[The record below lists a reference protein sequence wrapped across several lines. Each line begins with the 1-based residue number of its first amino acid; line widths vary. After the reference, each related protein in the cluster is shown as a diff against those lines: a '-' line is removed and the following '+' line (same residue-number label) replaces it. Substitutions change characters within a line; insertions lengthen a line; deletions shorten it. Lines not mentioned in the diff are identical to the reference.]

1 MTRIAEIKT
10 AIRHMLAGTAK
21 VLGAAAVVLL
31 LVSAPGCK
39 KEVTGP
45 VPAVFG
51 GPADVTLI
59 LNNSSDRNSANPIK
73 EPATKA
79 VTIDEV
85 NTIHS
90 LKIYAFKHDPSGPQ
104 NDELVAYGS
113 YEGIT
118 GAGPHYIRMELSA
131 SGEIDFYVIANDIY
145 AARATATSTVLNE
158 KSTRYDIENF
168 RFTGLVSP
176 DGTDAAVAVPM
187 SNIPDGTATD
197 RNNFTYTVK
206 DNTVI
211 PIEVSRAMARLS
223 FSFAKSAD
231 DDKIFI
237 NSITIQNGPES
248 AGYFTPD
255 GTPKG
260 LNQEKETIVGSQTEI
275 TVVNKTGSVEGNMQD
290 LADEDYL
297 LPNNV
302 GVSNSAGEFE
312 DNAVGAY
319 LVTVD
324 YSVNGDGK
332 TKEIYLPPVRPN
344 DWVQIKAIF
353 KEDTDNCVFEIIS
366 VPWERKVMDD
376 IIFD

>member
-10 AIRHMLAGTAK
+10 AIRHIFAGTAK
-21 VLGAAAVVLL
+21 VLGAAAAVLL
-31 LVSAPGCK
+31 LLSAPGCK

-45 VPAVFG
+45 APAVFG

-59 LNNSSDRNSANPIK
+59 LNNSSDRNSGNPRK
-73 EPATKA
+73 TPATKA
-79 VTIDEV
+79 VTVDEV
-85 NTIHS
+85 NTINS
-90 LKIYAFKHDPSGPQ
+90 LKIYAFKHDPNGTQ
-104 NDELVAYGS
+104 NDELVGYGS
-113 YEGIT
+113 YDGIT

-145 AARATATSTVLNE
+145 AATATVLDE
-158 KSTRYDIENF
+158 ESTRSEIENV

-176 DGTDAAVAVPM
+176 DGADATVAVPM
-187 SNIPDGTATD
+187 TNIPDGTATD

-231 DDKIFI
+231 DDKIYI
-237 NSITIQNGPES
+237 NSITIQNEPES

-255 GTPKG
+255 GTPEV
-260 LNQEKETIVGSQTEI
+260 LNRQKEKTIVGSQTEI
-275 TVVNKTGSVEGNMQD
+275 TVINTTGSVEGDMQD

-324 YSVNGDGK
+324 YSVNGVDK
-332 TKEIYLPPVRPN
+332 TKKIYLPPVRPN

-353 KEDTDNCVFEIIS
+353 KEDIDNCVFEIIS
-366 VPWERKVMDD
+366 VPWERKEMDD

>member
-10 AIRHMLAGTAK
+10 AIRHIFAGTAK
-21 VLGAAAVVLL
+21 VLGAAAAVLL
-31 LVSAPGCK
+31 LLSAPGCK

-45 VPAVFG
+45 APAVFG

-59 LNNSSDRNSANPIK
+59 LNNSSDRNSGNPRK
-73 EPATKA
+73 SPATKA
-79 VTIDEV
+79 ITVDEV
-85 NTIHS
+85 NTINS
-90 LKIYAFKHDPSGPQ
+90 LKIYAFKHDPNGTQ
-104 NDELVAYGS
+104 NDELVGYGS
-113 YEGIT
+113 YDGIT

-145 AARATATSTVLNE
+145 AATATVLDE
-158 KSTRYDIENF
+158 ESTRSEIENV
-168 RFTGLVSP
+168 RFTGLVSH
-176 DGTDAAVAVPM
+176 DGADATVAVPM
-187 SNIPDGTATD
+187 TNIPDGTATD

-223 FSFAKSAD
+223 FSFAKSAKD
-231 DDKIFI
+231 DRIYI
-237 NSITIQNGPES
+237 NRITIQNEPES
-248 AGYFTPD
+248 AGYFTSD
-255 GTPKG
+255 GAPAG
-260 LNQEKETIVGSQTEI
+260 LNLQVETIVSSPTEI
-275 TVVNKTGSVEGNMQD
+275 TELNTTGSVEGNMQD

-312 DNAVGAY
+312 DNADGAY

-324 YSVNGDGK
+324 YSVNGVGK

-353 KEDTDNCVFEIIS
+353 KEDINNCVFHIIA

-376 IIFD
+376 IVFD

>member
-31 LVSAPGCK
+31 LVLAPGCK

-45 VPAVFG
+45 APAVFG

-59 LNNSSDRNSANPIK
+59 LNNSSDRNSRNPRK
-73 EPATKA
+73 SPATKA
-79 VTIDEV
+79 ITVDEV

-90 LKIYAFKHDPSGPQ
+90 LKIYAFKHDPNGTQ
-104 NDELVAYGS
+104 NDELVGYGS

-145 AARATATSTVLNE
+145 AISAAASTVLNE
-158 KSTRYDIENF
+158 KSTRSDIEDF
-168 RFTGLVSP
+168 RFTGLASP
-176 DGTDAAVAVPM
+176 DGTAVAVPM

-231 DDKIFI
+231 DDEIYI
-237 NSITIQNGPES
+237 NSITIQNEPES

-260 LNQEKETIVGSQTEI
+260 LNRQKETIVDSTKI
-275 TVVNKTGSVEGNMQD
+275 TVLNTTGSVEGNMQD

-312 DNAVGAY
+312 GNADRAY

-324 YSVNGDGK
+324 YSVNGVGK

-353 KEDTDNCVFEIIS
+353 KEDIDNCVFHIIA

>member
-59 LNNSSDRNSANPIK
+59 LNNSSDRNSRNPRK
-73 EPATKA
+73 SPATKA
-79 VTIDEV
+79 ITVDEV

-90 LKIYAFKHDPSGPQ
+90 LKIYAFKHDPNGRQ
-104 NDELVAYGS
+104 NDELVGYGS
-113 YEGIT
+113 YDGIT

-145 AARATATSTVLNE
+145 AKASTVLNE
-158 KSTRYDIENF
+158 KSTRSDIENV
-168 RFTGLVSP
+168 RFTGL
-176 DGTDAAVAVPM
+176 TDAAVAVPM

-231 DDKIFI
+231 DDKIYI
-237 NSITIQNGPES
+237 NSITIQNEPES

-255 GTPKG
+255 GTPEV
-260 LNQEKETIVGSQTEI
+260 LNRQKEKTIVGSQTEI
-275 TVVNKTGSVEGNMQD
+275 TVINTTGSVEGKMQD

-324 YSVNGDGK
+324 YSVNGVGK

-366 VPWERKVMDD
+366 VPWERKVMDE

>member
-187 SNIPDGTATD
+187 SNIPDGIATD

>member
-10 AIRHMLAGTAK
+10 AIRHMFAGTAK
-21 VLGAAAVVLL
+21 VLGAAVAVLL
-31 LVSAPGCK
+31 LVLAPGCK

-59 LNNSSDRNSANPIK
+59 LNNSSERNSGNPRK
-73 EPATKA
+73 APATKA
-79 VTIDEV
+79 VTVDEV

-90 LKIYAFKHDPSGPQ
+90 LKIYAFKHDPNGTQ
-104 NDELVAYGS
+104 NDDLVGYGS
-113 YEGIT
+113 YDGIT

-145 AARATATSTVLNE
+145 AATATVLDE
-158 KSTRYDIENF
+158 ESTRSEIENV

-187 SNIPDGTATD
+187 SNIPDGTDTD

-231 DDKIFI
+231 DDNIYI
-237 NSITIQNGPES
+237 NRITIQNKPES
-248 AGYFTPD
+248 AGYFTSDGSPD
-255 GTPKG
+255 G
-260 LNQEKETIVGSQTEI
+260 LNQQEETIVGNQTEI
-275 TVVNKTGSVEGNMQD
+275 TELNTTGSVEGNMQD

-312 DNAVGAY
+312 DNADGAY

-324 YSVNGDGK
+324 YTVNGVGK

-353 KEDTDNCVFEIIS
+353 KEDIDNCEFHIIA
-366 VPWERKVMDD
+366 VPWEQKVMDD

>member
-10 AIRHMLAGTAK
+10 AIRHMFAGTAK
-21 VLGAAAVVLL
+21 VLGAAVAVLL
-31 LVSAPGCK
+31 LVLAPGCK

-79 VTIDEV
+79 ITVDEV

-90 LKIYAFKHDPSGPQ
+90 LKIYAFKHDPNGTQ
-104 NDELVAYGS
+104 NDELVGYGS
-113 YEGIT
+113 YDGIT

-145 AARATATSTVLNE
+145 AATATVLDE
-158 KSTRYDIENF
+158 ESTRSEIENV

-187 SNIPDGTATD
+187 SNIPDGTDTD

-231 DDKIFI
+231 DDNIYI
-237 NSITIQNGPES
+237 NRITIQNKPES
-248 AGYFTPD
+248 AGYFTSD
-255 GTPKG
+255 GAPAG
-260 LNQEKETIVGSQTEI
+260 LNLQVENIVSSPTEI
-275 TVVNKTGSVEGNMQD
+275 TVLNTTGSVEGDMQD

-312 DNAVGAY
+312 DNADRAY

-324 YSVNGDGK
+324 YSVNGVGK

-353 KEDTDNCVFEIIS
+353 KEDIDNCEFHIIA
-366 VPWERKVMDD
+366 VPWEQKVMDD

>member
-21 VLGAAAVVLL
+21 VLGATAVVLL
-31 LVSAPGCK
+31 LVLAPGCK

-79 VTIDEV
+79 VTIDEI
-85 NTIHS
+85 NTVHT
-90 LKIYAFKHDPSGPQ
+90 LKIYAFKHDPNGTQ
-104 NDELVAYGS
+104 NDELVGYGS

-145 AARATATSTVLNE
+145 AATATVLDE
-158 KSTRYDIENF
+158 ESTRFEIENV
-168 RFTGLVSP
+168 RFTGLASP
-176 DGTDAAVAVPM
+176 GTDAAVAVPM

-223 FSFAKSAD
+223 FSFAKSAKD
-231 DDKIFI
+231 DRIYI
-237 NSITIQNGPES
+237 NRITIQNEPES
-248 AGYFTPD
+248 AGYFTSD
-255 GTPKG
+255 GAPAG
-260 LNQEKETIVGSQTEI
+260 LNLQVENIVSSPTEI
-275 TVVNKTGSVEGNMQD
+275 TALNTTGSVEGNMQE

-312 DNAVGAY
+312 DNADRAY

-324 YSVNGDGK
+324 YSVNGVGK

-353 KEDTDNCVFEIIS
+353 KEDIDNCEFHIIA
-366 VPWERKVMDD
+366 VPWEQKVMDD

>member
-59 LNNSSDRNSANPIK
+59 LNNSSDRNSRNPRK
-73 EPATKA
+73 SPATKA
-79 VTIDEV
+79 ITVDEV

-90 LKIYAFKHDPSGPQ
+90 LKIYAFKHDPNGTQ
-104 NDELVAYGS
+104 NDELVGYGS
-113 YEGIT
+113 YDGIT

-145 AARATATSTVLNE
+145 AKASTVLNE
-158 KSTRYDIENF
+158 KSTRSDIENV
-168 RFTGLVSP
+168 RFTGL
-176 DGTDAAVAVPM
+176 TDAAVAVPM

-231 DDKIFI
+231 DDKIYI
-237 NSITIQNGPES
+237 NSITIQNEPES

-255 GTPKG
+255 GTPEV
-260 LNQEKETIVGSQTEI
+260 LNRQKEKTIVGSQTEI
-275 TVVNKTGSVEGNMQD
+275 TVINTTGSVEGNMQD

-312 DNAVGAY
+312 DNVDGAY

-324 YSVNGDGK
+324 YSVNGVGK

-353 KEDTDNCVFEIIS
+353 KEDIDNCEFHIIA
-366 VPWERKVMDD
+366 VPWEQKVMDD

>member
-10 AIRHMLAGTAK
+10 AIRHIFAGTAK
-21 VLGAAAVVLL
+21 VLGAAAAVLL
-31 LVSAPGCK
+31 LLSAPGCK

-45 VPAVFG
+45 APAVFG

-59 LNNSSDRNSANPIK
+59 LNNSSDRNSGNPRK
-73 EPATKA
+73 SPATKA
-79 VTIDEV
+79 ITVDEV
-85 NTIHS
+85 NTINS
-90 LKIYAFKHDPSGPQ
+90 LKIYAFKHDPNGTQ
-104 NDELVAYGS
+104 NDELVGYGS
-113 YEGIT
+113 YDGIT

-145 AARATATSTVLNE
+145 AATATVLDE
-158 KSTRYDIENF
+158 ESTRSEIENV

-176 DGTDAAVAVPM
+176 DGADATVAVPM
-187 SNIPDGTATD
+187 TNIPDGTATD

-223 FSFAKSAD
+223 FSFAKSAKD
-231 DDKIFI
+231 DRIYI
-237 NSITIQNGPES
+237 NRITIQNEPES
-248 AGYFTPD
+248 AGYFTSD
-255 GTPKG
+255 GAPAG
-260 LNQEKETIVGSQTEI
+260 LNLQVETIVSSPTEI
-275 TVVNKTGSVEGNMQD
+275 TELNTTGSVEGNMQD

-312 DNAVGAY
+312 DNADGAY

-324 YSVNGDGK
+324 YSVNGVGK

-353 KEDTDNCVFEIIS
+353 KEDINNCVFHIIA

-376 IIFD
+376 IVFD

>member
-10 AIRHMLAGTAK
+10 AIRHMFAGTAK
-21 VLGAAAVVLL
+21 VLGAAAAVLL
-31 LVSAPGCK
+31 LLSAPGCK

-45 VPAVFG
+45 APAVFG

-59 LNNSSDRNSANPIK
+59 LNNSSDRNSGNPRK
-73 EPATKA
+73 TPATKA
-79 VTIDEV
+79 VTVDEV
-85 NTIHS
+85 NTINS
-90 LKIYAFKHDPSGPQ
+90 LKIYAFKHDPNGTQ
-104 NDELVAYGS
+104 NDELVGYGS
-113 YEGIT
+113 YDVIT
-118 GAGPHYIRMELSA
+118 GAGPHYIRMELRA
-131 SGEIDFYVIANDIY
+131 SGEIDFYVVANDIY
-145 AARATATSTVLNE
+145 AATATVLDE
-158 KSTRYDIENF
+158 ESTRSEIENV
-168 RFTGLVSP
+168 RFTGLASP
-176 DGTDAAVAVPM
+176 DGADATVAVPM

-223 FSFAKSAD
+223 FSFAKSAKD
-231 DDKIFI
+231 DRIYI
-237 NSITIQNGPES
+237 NRITIQNEPES
-248 AGYFTPD
+248 AGYFTSD
-255 GTPKG
+255 GAPAG
-260 LNQEKETIVGSQTEI
+260 LNLQVETIVSSPTEI
-275 TVVNKTGSVEGNMQD
+275 TELNTTGSVEGNMQD

-312 DNAVGAY
+312 DNADGAY

-324 YSVNGDGK
+324 YSVNGVGK

-353 KEDTDNCVFEIIS
+353 KEDINNCVFHIIA

-376 IIFD
+376 IVFD

>member
-10 AIRHMLAGTAK
+10 PIRHMLAGTAK
-21 VLGAAAVVLL
+21 VLGAAVAVLL

-59 LNNSSDRNSANPIK
+59 LNNSSDRNSSNPIK

-79 VTIDEV
+79 VTIDEI
-85 NTIHS
+85 NTVHS
-90 LKIYAFKHDPSGPQ
+90 LKIYAFKHDPYGTQ

-145 AARATATSTVLNE
+145 AAASTVLNE
-158 KSTRYDIENF
+158 KSTRSDIENF

-176 DGTDAAVAVPM
+176 DDTDAAVAVPM

-197 RNNFTYTVK
+197 RNNFTYTVR
-206 DNTVI
+206 DNSVI
-211 PIEVSRAMARLS
+211 PVEVSRAMARLS

-231 DDKIFI
+231 DDNIYIKQ
-237 NSITIQNGPES
+237 ITIQNKPES
-248 AGYFTPD
+248 AGYFTSDGSPD
-255 GTPKG
+255 G
-260 LNQEKETIVGSQTEI
+260 LNRQKETIVGNQTEI
-275 TVVNKTGSVEGNMQD
+275 TVLNTTGSVEGNMQD

-324 YSVNGDGK
+324 YSVNGVGK
-332 TKEIYLPPVRPN
+332 TKEIYLPPVKPN

-353 KEDTDNCVFEIIS
+353 KEDIDNCEFHIIA
-366 VPWERKVMDD
+366 VPWEQKVMDD

>member
-21 VLGAAAVVLL
+21 VLGATAVVLL
-31 LVSAPGCK
+31 LVLAPGCK

-59 LNNSSDRNSANPIK
+59 LNNSSERNSGNPRK
-73 EPATKA
+73 APATKA
-79 VTIDEV
+79 VTVDEV

-90 LKIYAFKHDPSGPQ
+90 LKIYAFKHDPNGTQ
-104 NDELVAYGS
+104 NDDLVGYGS
-113 YEGIT
+113 YDGIT

-145 AARATATSTVLNE
+145 AATATVLNE
-158 KSTRYDIENF
+158 ESTRSEIENV
-168 RFTGLVSP
+168 RFTGLVSR
-176 DGTDAAVAVPM
+176 TDAAVAVPM
-187 SNIPDGTATD
+187 SNIPDGTDTD

-223 FSFAKSAD
+223 FSFAKSAKND
-231 DDKIFI
+231 NIYI
-237 NSITIQNGPES
+237 NRITIQNEPES
-248 AGYFTPD
+248 AGYFTSD
-255 GTPKG
+255 GAPAG
-260 LNQEKETIVGSQTEI
+260 LNLQVENIVSSPTEI
-275 TVVNKTGSVEGNMQD
+275 TVLNTTGSVEGDMQD

-297 LPNNV
+297 LPNDV

-312 DNAVGAY
+312 DNADRAY

-324 YSVNGDGK
+324 YSVNGVGK
-332 TKEIYLPPVRPN
+332 TKEIYLPPVKPN

-353 KEDTDNCVFEIIS
+353 KEDIDNCEFHIIA
-366 VPWERKVMDD
+366 VPWEQKVMDD

>member
-21 VLGAAAVVLL
+21 VLGAAAAVLL

-59 LNNSSDRNSANPIK
+59 LNNSSDRNSRNPRK
-73 EPATKA
+73 SPATKA
-79 VTIDEV
+79 ITVDEV

-90 LKIYAFKHDPSGPQ
+90 LKIYAFKHDPNGTQ
-104 NDELVAYGS
+104 NDELVGYGS
-113 YEGIT
+113 YDGIT

-145 AARATATSTVLNE
+145 AATSTVLNE
-158 KSTRYDIENF
+158 ESTRSDIENF

-231 DDKIFI
+231 DDRINI

-312 DNAVGAY
+312 DNADGAY

-324 YSVNGDGK
+324 YSVNGVGK

>member
-59 LNNSSDRNSANPIK
+59 LNNSSDRNSRNPRK
-73 EPATKA
+73 SPATKA
-79 VTIDEV
+79 ITVDEV

-90 LKIYAFKHDPSGPQ
+90 LKIYAFKHDPNGTQ
-104 NDELVAYGS
+104 NDELVGYGS
-113 YEGIT
+113 YDGIT

-145 AARATATSTVLNE
+145 AATTSTVLNE
-158 KSTRYDIENF
+158 KSTRSDIENF
-168 RFTGLVSP
+168 RFTGLVSH
-176 DGTDAAVAVPM
+176 DGTDAAVPM
-187 SNIPDGTATD
+187 TNIPDGTATD

-231 DDKIFI
+231 DDEIFI
-237 NSITIQNGPES
+237 NSITIQNEPES

-255 GTPKG
+255 GTPEGHK
-260 LNQEKETIVGSQTEI
+260 QEETIVGRTEI
-275 TVVNKTGSVEGNMQD
+275 KVVNTTGSVEGNMQD

-312 DNAVGAY
+312 DNANGAY

-324 YSVNGDGK
+324 YSVNGVGK
-332 TKEIYLPPVRPN
+332 MKEIYLPPVRPN

>member
-31 LVSAPGCK
+31 LVLAPGCK

-59 LNNSSDRNSANPIK
+59 LNNSSDRNSSNPIK

-79 VTIDEV
+79 VTIDEI
-85 NTIHS
+85 NTVHS
-90 LKIYAFKHDPSGPQ
+90 LKIYAFKHDPYGTQ

-145 AARATATSTVLNE
+145 AAASTVLNE
-158 KSTRYDIENF
+158 KSTRSDIENF

-176 DGTDAAVAVPM
+176 DDTDAAVAVPM

-197 RNNFTYTVK
+197 RNNFTYTVR
-206 DNTVI
+206 DNSVI
-211 PIEVSRAMARLS
+211 PVEVSRAMARLS
-223 FSFAKSAD
+223 LFLVNASDEGEAKLTSAKISHGPVEAGMFSANGEPTYTDIPATWTFLNSEHKLLNVSGILTE
-231 DDKIFI
+231 DKY
-237 NSITIQNGPES
+237 PML
-248 AGYFTPD
+248 PD
-255 GTPKG
+255 
-260 LNQEKETIVGSQTEI
+260 EAYI
-275 TVVNKTGSVEGNMQD
+275 
-290 LADEDYL
+290 
-297 LPNNV
+297 LPNTSGSSDPDRYIAQGNSEESHAYNV
-302 GVSNSAGEFE
+302 VLTFKINETY
-312 DNAVGAY
+312 DKTY
-319 LVTVD
+319 TV
-324 YSVNGDGK
+324 Y
-332 TKEIYLPPVRPN
+332 IPPVKPN
-344 DWVQIKAIF
+344 DWIKIYGAVNSHVDVNLTVQIDSWI
-353 KEDTDNCVFEIIS
+353 TNEIEI
-366 VPWERKVMDD
+366 PPFM
-376 IIFD
+376 

>member
-31 LVSAPGCK
+31 LLSAPGCK

-59 LNNSSDRNSANPIK
+59 LNNSSDRNSRNPRK
-73 EPATKA
+73 SPATKA
-79 VTIDEV
+79 ITVDEV

-90 LKIYAFKHDPSGPQ
+90 LKIYAFKHDPNGTQ
-104 NDELVAYGS
+104 NDELVGYGS

-145 AARATATSTVLNE
+145 AATATVLDE
-158 KSTRYDIENF
+158 ESTRFEIENV
-168 RFTGLVSP
+168 RFTGLASP
-176 DGTDAAVAVPM
+176 GTDAAVAVPM

-223 FSFAKSAD
+223 FSFAKSAKND
-231 DDKIFI
+231 RIYI
-237 NSITIQNGPES
+237 NRITIQNEPES
-248 AGYFTPD
+248 AGYFTSD
-255 GTPKG
+255 GAPAG
-260 LNQEKETIVGSQTEI
+260 LNLQVENIVSSPTEI
-275 TVVNKTGSVEGNMQD
+275 TVLNTTGSVEGDMQD

-297 LPNNV
+297 LPNDV

-312 DNAVGAY
+312 DNADRAY

-324 YSVNGDGK
+324 YSVNGVGK
-332 TKEIYLPPVRPN
+332 TKEIYLPPVKPN

-353 KEDTDNCVFEIIS
+353 KEDIDNCEFHIIA
-366 VPWERKVMDD
+366 VPWEQKVMDD

>member
-31 LVSAPGCK
+31 LVLAPGCK

-59 LNNSSDRNSANPIK
+59 LNNSSDRNSRNPRK
-73 EPATKA
+73 SPATKA
-79 VTIDEV
+79 ITVDEV
-85 NTIHS
+85 NTVHS
-90 LKIYAFKHDPSGPQ
+90 LKIYAFKHDPNGTQ
-104 NDELVAYGS
+104 NDELVGYGN
-113 YEGIT
+113 YDGIT

-145 AARATATSTVLNE
+145 AASATVLDE
-158 KSTRYDIENF
+158 ESPRSDIENF

-176 DGTDAAVAVPM
+176 DDTDAAVAVPM

-231 DDKIFI
+231 DDRIFI
-237 NSITIQNGPES
+237 NSISIQNEPES

-255 GTPKG
+255 GIPG
-260 LNQEKETIVGSQTEI
+260 RLNGQKETIVGSQTEI
-275 TVVNKTGSVEGNMQD
+275 TVLNTTGSVEGNMQD

-312 DNAVGAY
+312 GNADRAY

-324 YSVNGDGK
+324 YSVNGVRK

-353 KEDTDNCVFEIIS
+353 KEDIDNCVFHIIA

>member
-21 VLGAAAVVLL
+21 VLGAAVAVLL

-73 EPATKA
+73 EPASKA
-79 VTIDEV
+79 VTIDEI
-85 NTIHS
+85 NTVHS
-90 LKIYAFKHDPSGPQ
+90 LKIYAFKHDPYGPQ
-104 NDELVAYGS
+104 NNELVAYGS

-145 AARATATSTVLNE
+145 ADAAASTVLNE
-158 KSTRYDIENF
+158 ESTRSDIENF

-176 DGTDAAVAVPM
+176 GTDAAVAVPM
-187 SNIPDGTATD
+187 TNIPDGTATD

-223 FSFAKSAD
+223 FSFAKSAN

-255 GTPKG
+255 GTPEG
-260 LNQEKETIVGSQTEI
+260 LNSQKETIVGSQTEI
-275 TVVNKTGSVEGNMQD
+275 TVLNTTGSVEGNMQD

-312 DNAVGAY
+312 DNADEAY

-324 YSVNGDGK
+324 YSVNGVGK

-353 KEDTDNCVFEIIS
+353 KEDIDNCVFEIIA

>member
-21 VLGAAAVVLL
+21 VLGAAAVVPL
-31 LVSAPGCK
+31 LVLAPGCK

-45 VPAVFG
+45 APAVFG

-79 VTIDEV
+79 VTIDEI
-85 NTIHS
+85 NTVHS
-90 LKIYAFKHDPSGPQ
+90 LKIYAFKHDPSGTQ
-104 NDELVAYGS
+104 NNELVAYGS

-145 AARATATSTVLNE
+145 AATTSTVLNE
-158 KSTRYDIENF
+158 KSTRSDIENF

-231 DDKIFI
+231 DDKIYI
-237 NSITIQNGPES
+237 NSITIQNEPES

-255 GTPKG
+255 GTPEV
-260 LNQEKETIVGSQTEI
+260 LNRQKEKTIVGSQTEI
-275 TVVNKTGSVEGNMQD
+275 TVINTTGSVEGNMQD

-312 DNAVGAY
+312 DNVDGAY

-324 YSVNGDGK
+324 YSVNGVGK

-366 VPWERKVMDD
+366 VPWERKVMDE

>member
-31 LVSAPGCK
+31 LVLAPGCK

-79 VTIDEV
+79 VTIDEI
-85 NTIHS
+85 NTVHT
-90 LKIYAFKHDPSGPQ
+90 LKIYAFKHDPYGPQ
-104 NDELVAYGS
+104 NNELVAYGS

-145 AARATATSTVLNE
+145 AATSTVLNE
-158 KSTRYDIENF
+158 ESTRSDIENF

-197 RNNFTYTVK
+197 RNNFTYTVR
-206 DNTVI
+206 DNSVI
-211 PIEVSRAMARLS
+211 PVEVSRAMARLS
-223 FSFAKSAD
+223 FSFAKSAKD
-231 DDKIFI
+231 DRIYI
-237 NSITIQNGPES
+237 NRITIQNEPKS
-248 AGYFTPD
+248 AGYFTSD
-255 GTPKG
+255 GAPAG
-260 LNQEKETIVGSQTEI
+260 LNLQVENIVSSPTEI
-275 TVVNKTGSVEGNMQD
+275 TALNTTGSVEGNMQE

-312 DNAVGAY
+312 DNADRAY

-324 YSVNGDGK
+324 YSVNGVGK

-353 KEDTDNCVFEIIS
+353 KEDIDNCEFHIIA
-366 VPWERKVMDD
+366 VPWEQKVMDD

>member
-21 VLGAAAVVLL
+21 VLGAAAAVLL

-79 VTIDEV
+79 ITVDEV

-90 LKIYAFKHDPSGPQ
+90 LKIYAFKHDPSSSQ
-104 NDELVAYGS
+104 NNELVAYGS

-145 AARATATSTVLNE
+145 AATSTVLNE
-158 KSTRYDIENF
+158 KSTRFEIENV
-168 RFTGLVSP
+168 RFTGLASP
-176 DGTDAAVAVPM
+176 GTDAAVAVPM
-187 SNIPDGTATD
+187 TNIPDGTATD

-223 FSFAKSAD
+223 FSFAKSAK
-231 DDKIFI
+231 DDKIYI
-237 NSITIQNGPES
+237 NSITIQNEPES

-255 GTPKG
+255 GTPDV
-260 LNQEKETIVGSQTEI
+260 LNRQKEKTIVGSQTEI
-275 TVVNKTGSVEGNMQD
+275 TVLNTTGSVEGNMQD

-312 DNAVGAY
+312 GNVDGAY

-324 YSVNGDGK
+324 YSVNGVGK

>member
-59 LNNSSDRNSANPIK
+59 LNNSSDRNSRNPRK
-73 EPATKA
+73 SPATKA
-79 VTIDEV
+79 ITVDEV

-90 LKIYAFKHDPSGPQ
+90 LKIYAFKHDPNGTQ
-104 NDELVAYGS
+104 NDELVGYGS
-113 YEGIT
+113 YDGIT

-145 AARATATSTVLNE
+145 AATTSTVLNE
-158 KSTRYDIENF
+158 KSTRSDIENV

-223 FSFAKSAD
+223 FSFAKSAN

-237 NSITIQNGPES
+237 NSITIQNEPES
-248 AGYFTPD
+248 ARYFTPD
-255 GTPKG
+255 GTPEGHK
-260 LNQEKETIVGSQTEI
+260 QEETIVGRTEI
-275 TVVNKTGSVEGNMQD
+275 KVVNTTGSVEGNMQD

-302 GVSNSAGEFE
+302 GVSNSAGESE
-312 DNAVGAY
+312 GNTDEAYEGY

-324 YSVNGDGK
+324 YSVNGVGK
-332 TKEIYLPPVRPN
+332 KKEIYLPPVRPN

>member
-79 VTIDEV
+79 ITVDEV

-90 LKIYAFKHDPSGPQ
+90 LKIYAFKHDPNGTQ
-104 NDELVAYGS
+104 NDELVGYGS
-113 YEGIT
+113 YDGIT

-145 AARATATSTVLNE
+145 AATTSTVLNE
-158 KSTRYDIENF
+158 KSTRSDIENV
-168 RFTGLVSP
+168 RFTGL
-176 DGTDAAVAVPM
+176 TNAAVAVPM

-231 DDKIFI
+231 DDRIFI
-237 NSITIQNGPES
+237 NRITIQNEPES

-255 GTPKG
+255 GTPEG
-260 LNQEKETIVGSQTEI
+260 LNSQKETIVGSQTEI
-275 TVVNKTGSVEGNMQD
+275 TVLNTTGSVEGNMQN

-312 DNAVGAY
+312 DNADGAY

-324 YSVNGDGK
+324 YSVNGVGK

>member
-31 LVSAPGCK
+31 LLSAPGCK

-59 LNNSSDRNSANPIK
+59 LNNSSDRNSRNPRK
-73 EPATKA
+73 SPATKA
-79 VTIDEV
+79 VTVDEV

-90 LKIYAFKHDPSGPQ
+90 LKIYAFKHDPNGTQ
-104 NDELVAYGS
+104 NDELVGYGS

-145 AARATATSTVLNE
+145 AATATVLDE
-158 KSTRYDIENF
+158 ESTRFEIENV
-168 RFTGLVSP
+168 RFTGLASP
-176 DGTDAAVAVPM
+176 GTDAAVAVPM

-223 FSFAKSAD
+223 FSFAKSAKD
-231 DDKIFI
+231 DRIYI
-237 NSITIQNGPES
+237 NRITIQNEPES
-248 AGYFTPD
+248 AGYFTSD
-255 GTPKG
+255 GAPAG
-260 LNQEKETIVGSQTEI
+260 LNLQVENIVSSPTEI
-275 TVVNKTGSVEGNMQD
+275 TALNTTGSVEGNMQE

-312 DNAVGAY
+312 DNADRAY

-324 YSVNGDGK
+324 YSVNGVGK
-332 TKEIYLPPVRPN
+332 TKEIYLPPVKPN

-353 KEDTDNCVFEIIS
+353 KEDIDNCEFHIIA
-366 VPWERKVMDD
+366 VPWEQKVMDD

>member
-59 LNNSSDRNSANPIK
+59 LNNSSDRNSRNPRK
-73 EPATKA
+73 SPATKA
-79 VTIDEV
+79 ITVDEV

-90 LKIYAFKHDPSGPQ
+90 LKIYAFKHDPNGTQ
-104 NDELVAYGS
+104 NDELVGYGS
-113 YEGIT
+113 YDGIT

-145 AARATATSTVLNE
+145 AISAAASTVLNE
-158 KSTRYDIENF
+158 KSTRSDIEDF
-168 RFTGLVSP
+168 RFTGLASP
-176 DGTDAAVAVPM
+176 DGTAVAVPM

-223 FSFAKSAD
+223 FSFAKSAKKD
-231 DDKIFI
+231 SIYI
-237 NSITIQNGPES
+237 NRITIQNEPES
-248 AGYFTPD
+248 AGYFTSD
-255 GTPKG
+255 GAPAG
-260 LNQEKETIVGSQTEI
+260 SDRQVEAIVSNQTEI
-275 TVVNKTGSVEGNMQD
+275 TVLNTTGSVEGDMQD

-312 DNAVGAY
+312 DNADGAY

-324 YSVNGDGK
+324 YSVNGVGK

-353 KEDTDNCVFEIIS
+353 KEDIYNCEFHIIA
-366 VPWERKVMDD
+366 VPWEQKVMDD

>member
-21 VLGAAAVVLL
+21 VLGAVAVVLL
-31 LVSAPGCK
+31 LLSAPGCK

-59 LNNSSDRNSANPIK
+59 LNNSSDRNSRNPRK
-73 EPATKA
+73 SPATKA
-79 VTIDEV
+79 ITVDEV

-90 LKIYAFKHDPSGPQ
+90 LKIYAFKHDPNGTQ
-104 NDELVAYGS
+104 NDELVGYGS
-113 YEGIT
+113 YDGIT

-145 AARATATSTVLNE
+145 AATATVLDE
-158 KSTRYDIENF
+158 ESTRFEIENV
-168 RFTGLVSP
+168 RFTGLASP
-176 DGTDAAVAVPM
+176 GTDAAVAVPM

-223 FSFAKSAD
+223 FSFAKSAKND
-231 DDKIFI
+231 RIYI
-237 NSITIQNGPES
+237 NRITIQNEPES
-248 AGYFTPD
+248 AGYFTSD
-255 GTPKG
+255 GAPAG
-260 LNQEKETIVGSQTEI
+260 LNLQVENIVSSPTEI
-275 TVVNKTGSVEGNMQD
+275 TVLNTTGSVEGDMQD

-297 LPNNV
+297 LPNDV

-312 DNAVGAY
+312 DNADRAY

-324 YSVNGDGK
+324 YSVNGVGK
-332 TKEIYLPPVRPN
+332 TKEIYLPPVKPN

-353 KEDTDNCVFEIIS
+353 KEDIDNCEFHIIA
-366 VPWERKVMDD
+366 VPWEQKVMDD

>member
-79 VTIDEV
+79 VTIDEI
-85 NTIHS
+85 NTVHS

-104 NDELVAYGS
+104 NNELVAYGS

-145 AARATATSTVLNE
+145 AARSTVLSTVLNE
-158 KSTRYDIENF
+158 KSTRSDIENF
-168 RFTGLVSP
+168 RFTGL
-176 DGTDAAVAVPM
+176 TDAAVAVPM

-197 RNNFTYTVK
+197 RNNFTYTVR
-206 DNTVI
+206 DNSVI

-231 DDKIFI
+231 DDRIFI
-237 NSITIQNGPES
+237 NRITIQNEPES

-255 GTPKG
+255 GTPEG
-260 LNQEKETIVGSQTEI
+260 LNSQKETIVGSQTEI
-275 TVVNKTGSVEGNMQD
+275 TVLNTTGSVEGNMQN

-312 DNAVGAY
+312 DNADGAY

-324 YSVNGDGK
+324 YSVNGVGK

>member
-21 VLGAAAVVLL
+21 VLGAAAVVPL
-31 LVSAPGCK
+31 LVLAPGCK

-45 VPAVFG
+45 APAVFG

-79 VTIDEV
+79 VTIDEI
-85 NTIHS
+85 NTVHS
-90 LKIYAFKHDPSGPQ
+90 LKIYAFKHDPSGTQ
-104 NDELVAYGS
+104 NNELVAYGS

-145 AARATATSTVLNE
+145 AATTSTVLNE
-158 KSTRYDIENF
+158 KSTRSDIENF

-197 RNNFTYTVK
+197 RNNFTYTVR
-206 DNTVI
+206 DNSVI
-211 PIEVSRAMARLS
+211 PVEVSRAMARLS
-223 FSFAKSAD
+223 FSFAKSAKND
-231 DDKIFI
+231 QIYI
-237 NSITIQNGPES
+237 NSITIQNEPES

-260 LNQEKETIVGSQTEI
+260 LNLQKETIVGSQTEI
-275 TVVNKTGSVEGNMQD
+275 TVLNTTGSVEGNMQD

-312 DNAVGAY
+312 DNVDGAY

-324 YSVNGDGK
+324 YSVNGVGK

-366 VPWERKVMDD
+366 VPWERKVMDE

>member
-353 KEDTDNCVFEIIS
+353 KEDIDNCVFHIIA

>member
-10 AIRHMLAGTAK
+10 AIRHMFAGTAK
-21 VLGAAAVVLL
+21 VLGAAVAVLL
-31 LVSAPGCK
+31 LVLAPGCK

-59 LNNSSDRNSANPIK
+59 LNNSSDRNSRNPRK
-73 EPATKA
+73 SPATKA
-79 VTIDEV
+79 ITVDEV

-90 LKIYAFKHDPSGPQ
+90 LKIYAFKHDPNGTQ
-104 NDELVAYGS
+104 NDELVGYGS
-113 YEGIT
+113 YDGIT

-145 AARATATSTVLNE
+145 AATATVLDE
-158 KSTRYDIENF
+158 ESTRSEIENV
-168 RFTGLVSP
+168 RFTGMASP
-176 DGTDAAVAVPM
+176 DGPDAAVAVPM

-223 FSFAKSAD
+223 FSFAKSAKND
-231 DDKIFI
+231 NIYI
-237 NSITIQNGPES
+237 NRITIQNEPES
-248 AGYFTPD
+248 AGYFTSD
-255 GTPKG
+255 GAPAG
-260 LNQEKETIVGSQTEI
+260 LNLQVENIVSSPTEI
-275 TVVNKTGSVEGNMQD
+275 TALNTTGSVEGNMQE

-312 DNAVGAY
+312 DNADRAY

-324 YSVNGDGK
+324 YSVNGVGK
-332 TKEIYLPPVRPN
+332 TKEIYLPPVKPN

-353 KEDTDNCVFEIIS
+353 KEDIDNCEFHIIA
-366 VPWERKVMDD
+366 VPWEQKVMDD

>member
-59 LNNSSDRNSANPIK
+59 LNNSSDRNSRNPRK
-73 EPATKA
+73 SPATKA
-79 VTIDEV
+79 ITVDEV

-90 LKIYAFKHDPSGPQ
+90 LKIYAFKHDPNGTQ
-104 NDELVAYGS
+104 NDELVGYGS
-113 YEGIT
+113 YDGIT

-145 AARATATSTVLNE
+145 AATATVLDE
-158 KSTRYDIENF
+158 ESTRFEIENV
-168 RFTGLVSP
+168 RFTGLASP
-176 DGTDAAVAVPM
+176 GTDAAVAVPM
-187 SNIPDGTATD
+187 TNIPDGTATD
-197 RNNFTYTVK
+197 RNNFTYTVR
-206 DNTVI
+206 DNSVI
-211 PIEVSRAMARLS
+211 PVEVSRAMARLS

-275 TVVNKTGSVEGNMQD
+275 TVLNTTGSVEGNMQD

-312 DNAVGAY
+312 DNADGAY

-324 YSVNGDGK
+324 YSVNGVDK

>member
-59 LNNSSDRNSANPIK
+59 LNNSSDRNSRNPRK
-73 EPATKA
+73 SPATKA
-79 VTIDEV
+79 ITVDEV

-90 LKIYAFKHDPSGPQ
+90 LKIYAFKHDPNGTQ
-104 NDELVAYGS
+104 NDELVGYGS
-113 YEGIT
+113 YDGIT

-145 AARATATSTVLNE
+145 AATTSTVLNE
-158 KSTRYDIENF
+158 ESTRSDIENF
-168 RFTGLVSP
+168 RFTGL
-176 DGTDAAVAVPM
+176 TNAAVAVPM

-231 DDKIFI
+231 NDKIYI

-260 LNQEKETIVGSQTEI
+260 LNLQKETIVGSQTEI
-275 TVVNKTGSVEGNMQD
+275 TVLNTTGSVEGNMQD

-312 DNAVGAY
+312 DNVDGAY
-319 LVTVD
+319 LVTVN
-324 YSVNGDGK
+324 YSVNGVGK

-366 VPWERKVMDD
+366 VPWERKVMDE

>member
-21 VLGAAAVVLL
+21 VLGAAAVVPL
-31 LVSAPGCK
+31 LVLAPGCK

-45 VPAVFG
+45 APAVFG

-79 VTIDEV
+79 VTIDEI
-85 NTIHS
+85 NTVHS
-90 LKIYAFKHDPSGPQ
+90 LKIYAFKHDPSGTQ
-104 NDELVAYGS
+104 NNELVAYGS

-145 AARATATSTVLNE
+145 AATTSTVLNE
-158 KSTRYDIENF
+158 KSTSSDIENF

-197 RNNFTYTVK
+197 RNNFTYTVR
-206 DNTVI
+206 DNSVI
-211 PIEVSRAMARLS
+211 PVEVSRAMARLS
-223 FSFAKSAD
+223 FSFAKSAN

-237 NSITIQNGPES
+237 NSITIQNEPES
-248 AGYFTPD
+248 ARYFTPD
-255 GTPKG
+255 GTPEGHK
-260 LNQEKETIVGSQTEI
+260 QEETIVGRTEI
-275 TVVNKTGSVEGNMQD
+275 KVVNTTGSVEGNMQD

-302 GVSNSAGEFE
+302 GVSNSAGESE
-312 DNAVGAY
+312 GNTDEAYEGY

-324 YSVNGDGK
+324 YSVNGVGK
-332 TKEIYLPPVRPN
+332 KKEIYLPPVRPN

>member
-21 VLGAAAVVLL
+21 VLGAAAVVPL
-31 LVSAPGCK
+31 LVLAPGCK

-45 VPAVFG
+45 APAVFG

-79 VTIDEV
+79 VTIDEI
-85 NTIHS
+85 NTVHS
-90 LKIYAFKHDPSGPQ
+90 LKIYAFKHDPSGTQ
-104 NDELVAYGS
+104 NNELVAYGS

-145 AARATATSTVLNE
+145 AKASTVLNE
-158 KSTRYDIENF
+158 KSTRSDIENV
-168 RFTGLVSP
+168 RFTGL
-176 DGTDAAVAVPM
+176 TDAAVAVPM

-197 RNNFTYTVK
+197 RNNFTYTVR
-206 DNTVI
+206 DNSVI
-211 PIEVSRAMARLS
+211 PVEVSRAMARLS
-223 FSFAKSAD
+223 FSFAKSAN

-237 NSITIQNGPES
+237 NSITIQNEPES
-248 AGYFTPD
+248 ARYFTPD
-255 GTPKG
+255 GTPEGHK
-260 LNQEKETIVGSQTEI
+260 QEETIVGRTEI
-275 TVVNKTGSVEGNMQD
+275 KVVNTTGSVEGNMQD

-302 GVSNSAGEFE
+302 GVSNSAGESE
-312 DNAVGAY
+312 GNTDEAYEGY

-324 YSVNGDGK
+324 YSVNGVGK
-332 TKEIYLPPVRPN
+332 KKEIYLPPVRPN